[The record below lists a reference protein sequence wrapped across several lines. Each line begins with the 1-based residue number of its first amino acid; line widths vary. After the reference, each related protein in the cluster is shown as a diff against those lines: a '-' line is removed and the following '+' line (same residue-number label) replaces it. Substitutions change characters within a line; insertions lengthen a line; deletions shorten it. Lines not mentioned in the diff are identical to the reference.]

1 VSATC
6 ETRGMTNT
14 SIQNLEKEIE
24 QLVRKHVEACEIA
37 AAAAV
42 QRAFGAARTSR
53 SRVQRPAS
61 RKRSV
66 PKPGTMNNR
75 RSAAELA
82 KLGERLYA
90 AVCDKPG
97 ETMHVIAA
105 EVGASPRELQ
115 RPMFLLKQAGTVRSA
130 GQRSFTRYFPMAA
143 PSATT

>member
-1 VSATC
+1 MSATC

-42 QRAFGAARTSR
+42 QRAFGAARR
-53 SRVQRPAS
+53 SRAERPAS

-66 PKPGTMNNR
+66 PKPGAMNNR

-115 RPMFLLKQAGTVRSA
+115 RPMFLLKQAGKVRSA